1 MLGKPRRGQG
11 PVRSGRFRLF
21 LCCLPGLF
29 PLTALADEAAIRTE
43 LDELRRSNQELRSL
57 LEAQQQRTEA
67 LEQRLERLAAAPPPA
82 PAPPPPAPAGQPKSA
97 YDAKGVYIEPA
108 PPSLQNLIALKR
120 KGSGSS
126 LLELYGFLRV
136 DGIYDSHQ
144 AGLDE
149 LLGYAVSPDD
159 RAFDNDDFYLHPKL
173 TRIGADFNGPTL
185 ESLGGA
191 KVDGKIE
198 IDFYRQ
204 FRESESRDEFRMR
217 HAYLKLAWD
226 QFYLLAGQTFDT
238 ISPLYPIINPDF
250 GAWALGNLGD
260 RRPQFIAGYSPKF
273 AGGVLGFVGAV
284 GQSGANSSS
293 EGDDKASYQARLS
306 YQRPLWGGTFH
317 AGFWGHYADEDSYKS
332 DLVGAGLILPLYKDI
347 LTFKGEIWSG
357 QNLDDVRGGI
367 LQGVVAGEELDSEG
381 LWGELVWKIIPHI
394 SLHGGYMI
402 DNPDNDQL
410 VPGFESGSRALNKT
424 WYSSIQFNY
433 DPVLFGLDYIHVD
446 TGFKGARGGELDRI
460 QAFVQ
465 YNF

>member
-1 MLGKPRRGQG
+1 MLGKSRRRQG
-11 PVRSGRFRLF
+11 LVRSGRFRLF

-29 PLTALADEAAIRTE
+29 PLAAPADEAAIRAE
-43 LDELRRSNQELRSL
+43 LHELRQSNQELRSL

-67 LEQRLERLAAAPPPA
+67 LEQRLERLATAPPPA
-82 PAPPPPAPAGQPKSA
+82 TAPLPPTPAGQPKSA
-97 YDAKGVYIEPA
+97 YDAKAAYIEPA
-108 PPSLQNLIALKR
+108 PPILQNLIGLKR
-120 KGSGSS
+120 KGEGSS
-126 LLELYGFLRV
+126 LLELYGFLRL

-159 RAFDNDDFYLHPKL
+159 PAFDNDDFYLHPKL

-185 ESLGGA
+185 DSLGGA

-217 HAYLKLAWD
+217 HAYLKLAWE

-260 RRPQFIAGYSPKF
+260 RRPQFIAGYTPKF
-273 AGGVLGFVGAV
+273 AGGTLGFAGAV

-293 EGDDKASYQARLS
+293 EGDDKASYQVRIS
-306 YQRPLWGGTFH
+306 YQRPLWGGAFQ
-317 AGFWGHYADEDSYKS
+317 AGIWGHYAEEGSYDS
-332 DLVGAGLILPLYKDI
+332 DVIGADLILPLYKDI
-347 LTFKGEIWSG
+347 LTFKGEVWSG
-357 QNLDDVRGGI
+357 KNTDDLRGGI

-381 LWGELVWKIIPHI
+381 LWGELVWKINSHV

-402 DNPDNDQL
+402 DDPDDDQL
-410 VPGFESGSRALNKT
+410 VQGYEGGSRARNQT
-424 WYSSIQFNY
+424 WYGSIQFNF
-433 DPVLFGLDYIHVD
+433 DPVLFGVDYIHVD
-446 TGFKGARGGELDRI
+446 TEFEGARDGELDRI